1 MARMKWTSKIAAML
15 IAFLLSGCTKSA
27 ADSTE
32 QQRAVLTFFDQYE
45 TVFYAKSD
53 LLTGSGGYQQ
63 LSQQD
68 ANTLRAP
75 FAYLLQGLDVIG
87 KSASHEILSNTSA
100 ALVGAKDF
108 HPPQGPTGF
117 GDVQSQFC
125 YVLILR
131 PGTTFEISKVVG
143 GATSVSAVEASTWK
157 WSAKGT
163 EGHPKPHIFFATQV
177 GRSYLLISNSLDE
190 AHAIF
195 AKLGSDTAP
204 NLSGFRDWESMSRH
218 EVWGYR
224 RYRHTEESKEAAGTS
239 QVTPDTQ
246 ALAFFA
252 DPKQKTGV
260 LRLFSPTGG
269 TAQKM
274 NETRLLPPFKVADG
288 GVWET
293 VIPLAGNQ
301 KSSDQIFVVMS
312 WFGFGVSV

>member
-1 MARMKWTSKIAAML
+1 MARMKWTSKIAAMS

-32 QQRAVLTFFDQYE
+32 QQRAASTLFDQYE

-53 LLTGSGGYQQ
+53 LLTGSGGYKQ

-75 FAYLLQGLDVIG
+75 FAYLLQGLDVLG
-87 KSASHEILSNTSA
+87 KSASHEILSSTSA

-131 PGTTFEISKVVG
+131 PGTTFEISKVAG
-143 GATSVSAVEASTWK
+143 GASSVSSVEASTWK

-163 EGHPKPHIFFATQV
+163 EGHPEPHIFFATQV
-177 GRSYLLISNSLDE
+177 GHLYLLISNRLDE
-190 AHAIF
+190 AQAIS

-204 NLSGFRDWESMSRH
+204 SLSGFRDWESISRH

-239 QVTPDTQ
+239 QLTPDTQ

-274 NETRLLPPFKVADG
+274 NETRLLPPFKVADS

-293 VIPLAGNQ
+293 VIPLTGNQ